1 MDEQQKQ
8 EIIDMIRDTVL
19 EVFGQTQVKT
29 QKPSIDEIIEDEE
42 SEISVV
48 ETKPKNQPQP
58 KDKDLGVYSIRGN
71 TPSSSVSQP
80 SKKPSKKKSSKNVK
94 SQDVRSDKGTPARAM
109 PFDKNAERPDLFVR
123 LGFDEM
129 CKEDV
134 EIDKKLNEGRT
145 PTKRGTRTTLV
156 DVECNRCGRPYTVSN
171 QLVRKVGD
179 ELVYVCDKCVGRG

>member
-8 EIIDMIRDTVL
+8 EIIDIVKATML
-19 EVFGQTQVKT
+19 EVLGQTQVKP
-29 QKPSIDEIIEDEE
+29 QKPTIDEIIEDEE

-48 ETKPKNQPQP
+48 ETKPKTQP
-58 KDKDLGVYSIRGN
+58 KDKDLGVYSLRGN
-71 TPSSSVSQP
+71 TPSSSASQP
-80 SKKPSKKKSSKNVK
+80 SKKPSKKKSSKTVK
-94 SQDVRSDKGTPARAM
+94 SQDGRSDKGTPARAM
-109 PFDKNAERPDLFVR
+109 PFDKNAERPDLFVQ

-145 PTKRGTRTTLV
+145 PTRRGTRTTIV
-156 DVECNRCGRPYTVSN
+156 DVECNRCGREYTVSN